1 VLLVVLGVV
10 PVVLS
15 AAGTLRGLG
24 SLTAV
29 SLPLVLIGALF
40 LLAEAVRGRAPAARR
55 ETRA

>member
-1 VLLVVLGVV
+1 
-10 PVVLS
+10 VLS
-15 AAGTLRGLG
+15 AAGTVRGLG